1 MKILIVDDHAVIYQG
16 LKRIL
21 DDEFEGATFGEARH
35 SQEALDLVSR
45 ERWDL
50 VILDVD
56 LPGRGGLDVLKQM
69 RAEHPKLPVL
79 MFSMHS
85 EEQFAVRALKAGASG
100 YVAKDSA
107 SERLVE
113 AIRKVIRGGRYVS
126 AALAERLAA
135 DLSRNVSP
143 VSHEILSDREFE
155 VMRMIAE
162 GKTTTAI
169 ADLLSLSVKTV
180 SRKTTTAIADLLS
193 LSVKTVSTYRARI
206 LEKLQLETTSELIR
220 YAIDHGLDR

>member
-1 MKILIVDDHAVIYQG
+1 MKILIVDDHLVIHQG
-16 LKRIL
+16 LRRIL
-21 DDEFEGATFGEARH
+21 DDEFQGAIFGFARH
-35 SQEALDLVSR
+35 SREALDLVSR

-56 LPGRGGLDVLKQM
+56 LPGLGGLDVLKQM
-69 RAEHPKLPVL
+69 RTEHPKLPVL

-100 YVAKDSA
+100 YVAKDSP

-113 AIRKVIRGGRYVS
+113 AIRKAVRGGRYVS
-126 AALAERLAA
+126 PALAEKLAS
-135 DLSRNVSP
+135 DLSRNVAA

-155 VMRMIAE
+155 VMRMIAA

-169 ADLLSLSVKTV
+169 ADLLSLS
-180 SRKTTTAIADLLS
+180 I
-193 LSVKTVSTYRARI
+193 KTVSTYRARI
-206 LEKLQLETTSELIR
+206 LEKLQLETTSDLIR
-220 YAIDHGLDR
+220 YAIKHGLDR

>member
-1 MKILIVDDHAVIYQG
+1 
-16 LKRIL
+16 
-21 DDEFEGATFGEARH
+21 
-35 SQEALDLVSR
+35 VSR

-50 VILDVD
+50 VLLDVD

-69 RAEHPKLPVL
+69 RAEHPKLPIL

-100 YVAKDSA
+100 YVTKDSD

-113 AIRKVIRGGRYVS
+113 AIHKVIRGGRYVS
-126 AALAERLAA
+126 AALAEKLAA
-135 DLSRNVSP
+135 DLSRDVSP
-143 VSHEILSDREFE
+143 ISHEILSDREFE

-162 GKTTTAI
+162 G
-169 ADLLSLSVKTV
+169 
-180 SRKTTTAIADLLS
+180 KTTTAIADLLS

>member
-126 AALAERLAA
+126 TALAEKLAA
-135 DLSRNVSP
+135 DLSRDVSP

-180 SRKTTTAIADLLS
+180 S
-193 LSVKTVSTYRARI
+193 TYRARI
-206 LEKLQLETTSELIR
+206 LEKLQLETTSQLIR
-220 YAIDHGLDR
+220 YVIDHGLDR

>member
-126 AALAERLAA
+126 TALAEKLAA
-135 DLSRNVSP
+135 DLSRDVSP

-180 SRKTTTAIADLLS
+180 S
-193 LSVKTVSTYRARI
+193 TYRARI

-220 YAIDHGLDR
+220 YVIDQGLDR

>member
-126 AALAERLAA
+126 TALAEKLAA
-135 DLSRNVSP
+135 DLSRDVSP

-180 SRKTTTAIADLLS
+180 S
-193 LSVKTVSTYRARI
+193 TYRARI

-220 YAIDHGLDR
+220 YVIDHGLDR

>member
-1 MKILIVDDHAVIYQG
+1 MKILIVDDHAVIHQG
-16 LKRIL
+16 LRRIL
-21 DDEFEGATFGEARH
+21 DDEFPRATFGEARH
-35 SQEALDLVSR
+35 SKEALDLVSR

-113 AIRKVIRGGRYVS
+113 AIHKVIRGGRYVS
-126 AALAERLAA
+126 PALAEKLAA
-135 DLSRNVSP
+135 DLSRDVSP
-143 VSHEILSDREFE
+143 VSHETLSDREFE

-162 GKTTTAI
+162 G
-169 ADLLSLSVKTV
+169 
-180 SRKTTTAIADLLS
+180 KTTTAIADLLS

>member
-1 MKILIVDDHAVIYQG
+1 MKILIVDDHAVIHQG

-21 DDEFEGATFGEARH
+21 DDEFQGATFGEARH
-35 SQEALDLVSR
+35 SQEALNLVIR

-50 VILDVD
+50 VILDID
-56 LPGRGGLDVLKQM
+56 LPGRGGLDVLKQV

-79 MFSMHS
+79 IFSMHS

-100 YVAKDSA
+100 YVAKDGD

-126 AALAERLAA
+126 AALAEKLAT
-135 DLSRNVSP
+135 DLSRDMSP

-180 SRKTTTAIADLLS
+180 S
-193 LSVKTVSTYRARI
+193 TYRTRI

-220 YAIDHGLDR
+220 YAIEHGLDR

>member
-113 AIRKVIRGGRYVS
+113 AIRKAIRGGRYVS
-126 AALAERLAA
+126 AALAEKLAA
-135 DLSRNVSP
+135 DLSRDVSP

-180 SRKTTTAIADLLS
+180 S
-193 LSVKTVSTYRARI
+193 TYRARI

-220 YAIDHGLDR
+220 YVIDHGLDR

>member
-1 MKILIVDDHAVIYQG
+1 MKILIVDDHAVIHQG

-35 SQEALDLVSR
+35 SQAALDLVSR
-45 ERWDL
+45 QRWDL

-107 SERLVE
+107 SEQLVE

-126 AALAERLAA
+126 AALAEKLAA
-135 DLSRNVSP
+135 DLSRDVSP

-180 SRKTTTAIADLLS
+180 S
-193 LSVKTVSTYRARI
+193 TYRVRI

-220 YAIDHGLDR
+220 YVIDNGLDR

>member
-1 MKILIVDDHAVIYQG
+1 MKILIVDDHAVIHQG

-21 DDEFEGATFGEARH
+21 DDEFQGATFGEARH
-35 SQEALDLVSR
+35 SQGALDLVSR

-50 VILDVD
+50 IILDID

-107 SERLVE
+107 SEQLVE
-113 AIRKVIRGGRYVS
+113 AIRKAIRGGRYVS
-126 AALAERLAA
+126 AALAEKLAA
-135 DLSRNVSP
+135 DLSRDVSP

-155 VMRMIAE
+155 VMRMIGE
-162 GKTTTAI
+162 G
-169 ADLLSLSVKTV
+169 
-180 SRKTTTAIADLLS
+180 KTTTAIADLLS

-206 LEKLQLETTSELIR
+206 LEKLQLETTSELMR
-220 YAIDHGLDR
+220 YAIGHGLDR

>member
-126 AALAERLAA
+126 AALAEKLAA
-135 DLSRNVSP
+135 DLSRDVSP

-180 SRKTTTAIADLLS
+180 S
-193 LSVKTVSTYRARI
+193 TYRARI
-206 LEKLQLETTSELIR
+206 LEKLQLETTSQLIR
-220 YAIDHGLDR
+220 YVIDHGLDR

>member
-1 MKILIVDDHAVIYQG
+1 MKILIVDDHAVIHQG

-21 DDEFEGATFGEARH
+21 DDEFQGATFGKARH
-35 SQEALDLVSR
+35 SQEVLDLVSR

-56 LPGRGGLDVLKQM
+56 LPGRGGLDVLKQL

-107 SERLVE
+107 SEQLVE
-113 AIRKVIRGGRYVS
+113 AVRKAIRGGRYVS
-126 AALAERLAA
+126 AALAEKLAA
-135 DLSRNVSP
+135 DLSRDVSP
-143 VSHEILSDREFE
+143 VHEILSDREFE

-162 GKTTTAI
+162 GKSTTT
-169 ADLLSLSVKTV
+169 
-180 SRKTTTAIADLLS
+180 IADLLS

>member
-113 AIRKVIRGGRYVS
+113 AIRKAIRGGRYVS
-126 AALAERLAA
+126 AALAEKLAA
-135 DLSRNVSP
+135 DLSRDVSP

-180 SRKTTTAIADLLS
+180 S
-193 LSVKTVSTYRARI
+193 TYRARI
-206 LEKLQLETTSELIR
+206 LEKLQLETTSQLIR
-220 YAIDHGLDR
+220 YVIDHGLDR

>member
-1 MKILIVDDHAVIYQG
+1 MKILIVDDHAVIHQG

-21 DDEFEGATFGEARH
+21 DDEFQGATFGEARH

-56 LPGRGGLDVLKQM
+56 LPGRGGLDVLKQV

-113 AIRKVIRGGRYVS
+113 AIRKAIRGGRYVS
-126 AALAERLAA
+126 AALAEKLAA
-135 DLSRNVSP
+135 DLSRDVSP

-162 GKTTTAI
+162 G
-169 ADLLSLSVKTV
+169 
-180 SRKTTTAIADLLS
+180 KTTTAIADLLS

>member
-1 MKILIVDDHAVIYQG
+1 MKILLVDDHAVIHQG

-21 DDEFEGATFGEARH
+21 NDEFQEATFGEARH
-35 SQEALDLVSR
+35 PQEALDRVSH

-50 VILDVD
+50 VLLDVD

-69 RAEHPKLPVL
+69 RAEHPKLPIL

-100 YVAKDSA
+100 YVTKDSD

-113 AIRKVIRGGRYVS
+113 AIHKVIRGGRYVS
-126 AALAERLAA
+126 AALAEKLAA
-135 DLSRNVSP
+135 DLSRDVSP

-162 GKTTTAI
+162 G
-169 ADLLSLSVKTV
+169 
-180 SRKTTTAIADLLS
+180 KTTTAIADLLS

>member
-126 AALAERLAA
+126 AALAEKLAA
-135 DLSRNVSP
+135 DLSRDVSP

-162 GKTTTAI
+162 G
-169 ADLLSLSVKTV
+169 
-180 SRKTTTAIADLLS
+180 KTTTAIADLLS

>member
-1 MKILIVDDHAVIYQG
+1 MKILIVDDHAVIHQG

-21 DDEFEGATFGEARH
+21 DDEFQGATFGEARH

-56 LPGRGGLDVLKQM
+56 LPGRGGLDVLKQV

-113 AIRKVIRGGRYVS
+113 AIRKAIRGGRYVS
-126 AALAERLAA
+126 AALAEKLAA
-135 DLSRNVSP
+135 DLSRDVSP

-180 SRKTTTAIADLLS
+180 S
-193 LSVKTVSTYRARI
+193 TYRARI

-220 YAIDHGLDR
+220 YAINHGLDR